1 MRLRRVVEG
10 VHVHARY
17 TQRVRERLEL
27 ARGGG
32 LNLRGRQ
39 MRRGVLKAIGLR
51 SLRVTRKLQ
60 RADHQDVGGA
70 LELFG
75 HRPQY

>member
-1 MRLRRVVEG
+1 MRLGCVVEG
-10 VHVHARY
+10 VHVHARR
-17 TQRVRERLEL
+17 TQRARKRLEL
-27 ARGGG
+27 TRGSG
-32 LNLRGRQ
+32 LHLRGRQ
-39 MRRGVLKAIGLR
+39 VRRAVLKAIGLR
-51 SLRVTRKLQ
+51 RLRVTRKLQ